1 MMYLAFDGLNSKLE
15 LYKKWPEE
23 YAEILSK
30 IEEFLVHPHA
40 WVRQSA
46 SRIFYSILEKVSAD
60 NESSPEDVIMLKGF
74 WTEKKARDLALKHI
88 VQLKRPHVEREHMEE
103 NKNVIILLLRMFH
116 QTEDPESD
124 KKSDLLYLVQK
135 LNSVAAFENSDL

>member
-1 MMYLAFDGLNSKLE
+1 ME

-46 SRIFYSILEKVSAD
+46 SRIFYSILEKASE
-60 NESSPEDVIMLKGF
+60 NIESLPEECKMLKGF

>member
-1 MMYLAFDGLNSKLE
+1 M
-15 LYKKWPEE
+15 YKKWPSE
-23 YAEILSK
+23 YSEILAK
-30 IEEFLVHPHA
+30 IEDFLVHPHA

-46 SRIFYSILEKVSAD
+46 SRIFFSILEKSISENGSISTD
-60 NESSPEDVIMLKGF
+60 SPMLKGF
-74 WTEKKARDLALKHI
+74 WNEKKARDLALKHI

-103 NKNVIILLLRMFH
+103 NKNVIILLLRLFH
-116 QTEDPESD
+116 QSEDSNSD

>member
-1 MMYLAFDGLNSKLE
+1 M
-15 LYKKWPEE
+15 YKKWPSE
-23 YAEILSK
+23 YSEILAK
-30 IEEFLVHPHA
+30 IEDFLVHPHA

-46 SRIFYSILEKVSAD
+46 SRIFYSILEK
-60 NESSPEDVIMLKGF
+60 SSENGSISDSPMLNGF
-74 WTEKKARDLALKHI
+74 WHEKKARDLALKHI